1 MSKESSAINPA
12 SLEYIQVTPED
23 HYVREVPAYHEIR
36 NEFKIYDGLLASRKP
51 LLIQGPKGIG
61 KTLSI
66 AKWVSSKKTKMPFIQ
81 YDCSEGTKESNLVG
95 RSIIHKSGTTPF
107 KLGVIPTAIELANKA
122 KIAVL
127 CLEEVGSLAPAM
139 QKLLNPLLDWR
150 SGMYVDA
157 LDKIFHLEKDAK
169 LIVFATSNPSNN
181 GGIYELNQDLKSRF
195 AIWNWNYP
203 ETKDEMSMVN
213 LTDIPKEFSKG
224 IFLLA
229 METRALEK
237 NGSLD
242 YAIST
247 RDISDA
253 FHLYRSYK
261 SVKGISA
268 EQLVLDLKILGNY
281 DAEDQID
288 TIKSRIE
295 SIFGKEMFDTSKKTQ

>member
-1 MSKESSAINPA
+1 MNNESSAINPS
-12 SLEYIQVTPED
+12 SLEYIQVVPED
-23 HYVREVPAYHEIR
+23 HYVREIPAYFETR
-36 NEFKIYDGLLASRKP
+36 NEFKIYDGLLSSRKP

-66 AKWVSSKKTKMPFIQ
+66 AKWVSKRPKMPFIQ
-81 YDCSEGTKESNLVG
+81 YDCSEGTKESNLIG

-107 KLGVIPTAIELANKA
+107 KLGVIPTAIELANKS
-122 KIAVL
+122 KTAVL

-150 SGMYVDA
+150 AGLYVDA
-157 LDKIFHLEKDAK
+157 LDKTFHLEADAK

-203 ETKDEMSMVN
+203 VTKDEMSMVN
-213 LTDIPKEFSKG
+213 LSQIPKEFSKG
-224 IFLLA
+224 VFLLA

-261 SVKGISA
+261 SVDGVNA

-295 SIFGKEMFDTSKKTQ
+295 SIFGKSMFDVSKKTQ

>member
-1 MSKESSAINPA
+1 MNKESSAINPS

-23 HYVREVPAYHEIR
+23 HYVRKVPAYHEIR

-66 AKWVSSKKTKMPFIQ
+66 AK
-81 YDCSEGTKESNLVG
+81 
-95 RSIIHKSGTTPF
+95 
-107 KLGVIPTAIELANKA
+107 LANKA

-150 SGMYVDA
+150 SGLYVDA
-157 LDKIFHLEKDAK
+157 LDKTFHLEEDAK

-213 LTDIPKEFSKG
+213 LTDVPKEFSKG

-261 SVKGISA
+261 SVDGINA

-295 SIFGKEMFDTSKKTQ
+295 SIFGKAMFDVSSKTQ

>member
-1 MSKESSAINPA
+1 MNNESSAINPS
-12 SLEYIQVTPED
+12 SLEYIQVVPED
-23 HYVREVPAYHEIR
+23 HYVREIPAYFETR
-36 NEFKIYDGLLASRKP
+36 NEFKIYDGLLSSRKP

-66 AKWVSSKKTKMPFIQ
+66 AKWVSKRPKMPFIQ
-81 YDCSEGTKESNLVG
+81 YDCSEGTKESNLIG

-107 KLGVIPTAIELANKA
+107 KLGVIPTAIELANKS
-122 KIAVL
+122 KTAVL

-150 SGMYVDA
+150 AGLYVDA
-157 LDKIFHLEKDAK
+157 LDKTFHLEADAK

-203 ETKDEMSMVN
+203 ITKDEMSMVN
-213 LTDIPKEFSKG
+213 LSQIPKEFSKG
-224 IFLLA
+224 VFLLA

-261 SVKGISA
+261 SVDGVNA

-295 SIFGKEMFDTSKKTQ
+295 SIFGKSMFDVSKKTQ

>member
-1 MSKESSAINPA
+1 LSKESSAINPS

-23 HYVREVPAYHEIR
+23 HYVRKVPAYHEIR
-36 NEFKIYDGLLASRKP
+36 NEFKIYDGLLTSRKP

-66 AKWVSSKKTKMPFIQ
+66 AKWVSKKAKMPFIQ
-81 YDCSEGTKESNLVG
+81 YDCSEGTKESNLIG

-150 SGMYVDA
+150 SGLYVDA
-157 LDKIFHLEKDAK
+157 LDKTFHLEEDAK

-224 IFLLA
+224 VFLLA

-261 SVKGISA
+261 SVDGINA

-295 SIFGKEMFDTSKKTQ
+295 SIFGKAMFDVSSKTQ